1 MSVHYNQE
9 LEALKQRLLTMAS
22 HAEAAVSRAVRAVVD
37 RDDDLARQV
46 KLDDNILDQAEMDMD
61 ELAVSL
67 LAKAPLATELRL
79 IIVAMKISHDLE
91 RVGDEAVKMAK
102 RALELNREPRLDH
115 RPELDEMSSLGL
127 RMLKDALDAFV
138 QRDTALARA
147 LIARDKR
154 VNALNRQLHEEVSK
168 LMVQQPSTIACY
180 LKLLV
185 VSKSLERI
193 ADHATNI
200 AEEVVY
206 LYEGQDIRHTAKDP
220 AGDAVS
226 V

>member
-1 MSVHYNQE
+1 MMNNSQQ
-9 LEALKQRLLTMAS
+9 LKQWAMIAIV
-22 HAEAAVSRAVRAVVD
+22 AATCATAQAQSVD
-37 RDDDLARQV
+37 ALID
-46 KLDDNILDQAEMDMD
+46 KLVEKGTITDA
-61 ELAVSL
+61 L

-91 RVGDEAVKMAK
+91 RVGDEAVKIAK
-102 RALELNREPRLDH
+102 RALELNREPQLEP
-115 RPELDEMSSLGL
+115 RPELDEMSTLGL

-138 QRDTALARA
+138 MRDTALARA
-147 LIARDKR
+147 LIPRDKR
-154 VNALNRQLHEEVSK
+154 VNALNRELHDVVSR

-226 V
+226 A